1 MVPNDD
7 LLKVELP
14 GQEIPV
20 NPHPH
25 VFYLTSDPKVY
36 NSMMRAIYKYMKT
49 CADAQSTMYDEI
61 LKCMPRT

>member
-1 MVPNDD
+1 MVQNDD
-7 LLKVELP
+7 LLKAGLP

-25 VFYLTSDPKVY
+25 TFYLTRDPKVY
-36 NSMMRAIYKYMKT
+36 NSMMRAIYKYMKA

-61 LKCMPRT
+61 LKCIPNT